1 MLVTFVLNDDVIE
14 HEVLPGDEESLLSYI
29 RRYGNTE
36 TKQMCEEG
44 GCGACSIIEIID
56 DGAQKTRRAL
66 SACLITLPKA
76 DGRKFVT
83 SSQISKSATGKA
95 IQKSFAENFASQCG
109 YCTPGFVVGAT
120 SCTSH
125 EEREVEMN
133 GHICRC
139 TGYFPIKNANKDAPF
154 MDIED
159 LAELCASCP
168 SRKVVQNQSQ
178 HYFTPTSLADLQ
190 VLMEMHSSHELIA
203 GHTSKHVS
211 KYYRNTSNEKAP
223 VTIDITKVAEMTAV
237 SIVGSKITIGAVA
250 TLEDLRSLFNK
261 SSLKVLNQAGQ
272 FLTKVGS
279 ISMRH
284 QATWAGSL
292 ALQRSVPE
300 FASDI
305 SVMLAALGLR
315 LEVLDETNTRKSISV
330 SEFVNDS
337 ASNLVING
345 TIDTTGFESV
355 VDSVTFG
362 KVMDRPTMAAGKLTF
377 GFFSTA
383 RLFCSSTAGFRQIE
397 SPSTSSTDDLNK
409 SLAGESDLLTRAEL
423 LRHYSKLSG
432 TTIAPVSHAQESYSI
447 DDSAQPDIAK
457 GVPQKHAE
465 QLAAGTAEFPSDF
478 EPAVNQ
484 LYAKFVS
491 AGKIGNVGSI
501 SFEKCR
507 DVKGFVRGIT
517 AEDIVNAGFNN
528 TFCYPA
534 GLEPDEIN
542 EERVLAYPNIEYHA
556 QPVAIVVAKS
566 QQAADKVAK
575 LVEIEVTGWAHETL
589 QSPVQL
595 SEAIEKKDFFPSGFM
610 SSRDRGDVEEELA
623 NPTNH
628 RIEGKLRLPGQYH
641 MFMETHFARA
651 NLRDEQVFIDL
662 GSQAVDKV
670 QRNVGHCLNMN
681 HSAITVTCRRMGG
694 GFGGKATR
702 SQWTACAVAI
712 AAKLTKKPVALHL
725 SLEDCITIMGGR
737 SIYEVEYRASFEK
750 KTGKCTAVDCKLYCE
765 AGANYNDSA
774 FNGMLTAMHMESNLG
789 IPNLRFECFAVRT
802 ASPAVTWLRAP
813 GMLQASSVLA
823 LIVDE
828 GVSGVLP
835 DYLESYKSC
844 LMPKGFMNL
853 MGSVE
858 STDRNVTIIDD
869 ICNKVNVE
877 ALEKEVDAFNSAN
890 KWKKKALAVTGMK
903 YPMDP
908 AFHVNSC
915 LVNICRQD
923 ATVQIHVGASD
934 MGQATATRSAQTA
947 ARTLGIPLEMVN
959 VQPTSSA
966 VTANGAPTGGTVST
980 QVACYLIS
988 EACKILNASLDP
1000 YRPVAPHRDSLDI
1013 WRETV
1018 KDAAAKGVD
1027 LQARFRG
1034 SIPNGAYA
1042 CYGSAV
1048 AVVEVD
1054 CLNGEHTIEKFDCIY
1069 DAGEMLNVGTE
1080 LGQVEGG
1087 LMMGLGWLKMEDLKW
1102 DQVSGAKQRGTWE
1115 YKVPMHLDIPKKF
1128 SCELTNKFLE
1138 AEEKRPFPIGSKQA
1152 GEAAMLLSFAYRNA
1166 LQRAVRKFNPHAKMI
1181 ELPAKTDH
1189 VREAINVQ
1197 ADALVL

>member
-1 MLVTFVLNDDVIE
+1 
-14 HEVLPGDEESLLSYI
+14 LPIQVYS
-29 RRYGNTE
+29 
-36 TKQMCEEG
+36 
-44 GCGACSIIEIID
+44 
-56 DGAQKTRRAL
+56 RAL

-76 DGRKFVT
+76 DGRRFVT

-95 IQKSFAENFASQCG
+95 IQKTFAEDFASQCG
-109 YCTPGFVVGAT
+109 YCTPGFVVGAA
-120 SCTSH
+120 SCSSH
-125 EEREVEMN
+125 EEREIEMN

-159 LAELCASCP
+159 FADLCASCP
-168 SRKVVQNQSQ
+168 SRKVIQNSTQSQ
-178 HYFTPTSLADLQ
+178 HYFTPTSLSELQ
-190 VLMEMHSSHELIA
+190 VLMETHSSHELVA

-237 SIVGSKITIGAVA
+237 STVGSRITIGAVA
-250 TLEDLRSLFNK
+250 SLEDLRALFNK
-261 SSLKVLNQAGQ
+261 SALKVLNEAGW
-272 FLTKVGS
+272 FLTKIGS

-292 ALQRSVPE
+292 ALQRAVPE
-300 FASDI
+300 FASDV

-315 LEVLDETNTRKSISV
+315 LDVLDQTNTRKTMSV
-330 SEFVNDS
+330 LEFVNDS
-337 ASNLVING
+337 ANNLVING
-345 TIDTTGFESV
+345 TIDTTGFENV
-355 VDSVTFG
+355 ADAVTFG

-377 GFFSTA
+377 GFFSSA

-397 SPSTSSTDDLNK
+397 SPSTSSTNELNK
-409 SLAGESDLLTRAEL
+409 SLAAESDLLTRAEL

-432 TTIAPVSHAQESYSI
+432 NIIAPVSHAQESYAV
-447 DDSAQPDIAK
+447 DDSQQPDIAK

-478 EPAVNQ
+478 KPAVNQ

-491 AGKIGNVGSI
+491 AGKVGNVGAI
-501 SFEKCR
+501 SFERCSE
-507 DVKGFVRGIT
+507 VKGFVRGISG
-517 AEDIVNAGFNN
+517 EDIVKAGFNN
-528 TFCYPA
+528 TFCYPG
-534 GLEPDEIN
+534 GLEPDEIT
-542 EERVLAYPNIEYHA
+542 EEQVLAHPNILYHA
-556 QPVAIVVAKS
+556 QPVAIVLAKS
-566 QQAADKVAK
+566 QQAADKAAK
-575 LVEIEVTGWAHETL
+575 LVEVNVTEWAHDSL
-589 QSPVQL
+589 SAPVQL
-595 SEAIEKKDFFPSGFM
+595 TEAIEKEDFFPAGFM

-651 NLRDEQVFIDL
+651 NLVDEQVIIDL

-670 QRNVGHCLNMN
+670 QRNVGHCLNIN
-681 HSAITVTCRRMGG
+681 HSAVTVTCRRMGG

-702 SQWTACAVAI
+702 TQWTACAVAI
-712 AAKLTKKPVALHL
+712 AAKLTKKPVAIHL

-750 KTGKCTAVDCKLYCE
+750 KSGKCTAIDAKLYCE

-774 FNGMLTAMHMESNLG
+774 FNGMLTAMHMESNMG

-802 ASPAVTWLRAP
+802 ATPAVTWLRAP
-813 GMLQASSVLA
+813 GMLQAASVIA

-858 STDRNVTIIDD
+858 STDRNISIIDD
-869 ICNKVNVE
+869 ICNKADVGS
-877 ALEKEVDAFNSAN
+877 LEKEIEVFNSAN

-934 MGQATATRSAQTA
+934 MGQ
-947 ARTLGIPLEMVN
+947 
-959 VQPTSSA
+959 
-966 VTANGAPTGGTVST
+966 
-980 QVACYLIS
+980 
-988 EACKILNASLDP
+988 
-1000 YRPVAPHRDSLDI
+1000 
-1013 WRETV
+1013 
-1018 KDAAAKGVD
+1018 
-1027 LQARFRG
+1027 
-1034 SIPNGAYA
+1034 
-1042 CYGSAV
+1042 
-1048 AVVEVD
+1048 
-1054 CLNGEHTIEKFDCIY
+1054 EKF
-1069 DAGEMLNVGTE
+1069 
-1080 LGQVEGG
+1080 
-1087 LMMGLGWLKMEDLKW
+1087 
-1102 DQVSGAKQRGTWE
+1102 
-1115 YKVPMHLDIPKKF
+1115 
-1128 SCELTNKFLE
+1128 
-1138 AEEKRPFPIGSKQA
+1138 
-1152 GEAAMLLSFAYRNA
+1152 
-1166 LQRAVRKFNPHAKMI
+1166 
-1181 ELPAKTDH
+1181 
-1189 VREAINVQ
+1189 
-1197 ADALVL
+1197 